1 MKKIKPYSARK
12 HCDDLWSKL
21 IKLRAGGKCE
31 RCQSTTVVQSHH
43 IIPRTNWNLRFNE
56 LNGVALCKAHHIFWA
71 HKDAIGFIKWLSEAF
86 PRRIEKLEIIRHGK
100 TKHDY
105 TLLKIYLE
113 QEIKKLEEK

>member
-1 MKKIKPYSARK
+1 MKKIKLYSARK

-31 RCQSTTVVQSHH
+31 RCQSTTVVQGHH
-43 IIPRTNWNLRFNE
+43 VIPRTNWNLRFNE

-71 HKDAIGFIKWLSEAF
+71 HKDAVGFTRWLDMRF
-86 PRRIEKLEIIRHGK
+86 PGRTEKLEIMRHEK

-113 QEIKKLEEK
+113 AEIRKLEAK